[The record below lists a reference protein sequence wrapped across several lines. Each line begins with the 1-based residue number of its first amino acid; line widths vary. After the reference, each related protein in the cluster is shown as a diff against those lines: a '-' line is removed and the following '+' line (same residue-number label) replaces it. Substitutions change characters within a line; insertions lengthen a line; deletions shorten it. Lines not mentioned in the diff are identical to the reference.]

1 VDSLVRAGHSH
12 IYLTPGNPVTMDLDT
27 TRGAATAPLCFRCK
41 KPGHFGCDCPTQ
53 FDVRS
58 MTIDELQE
66 ALGLR
71 LAERAV
77 PAAESTT
84 TITAS
89 WPKDSGSSTMKSTLT
104 VSHGVSGTGSGWSLV
119 LGS

>member
-1 VDSLVRAGHSH
+1 VPSFRAGHSH
-12 IYLTPGNPVTMDLDT
+12 IHPTPGNPIPMDLDT

-41 KPGHFGCDCPTQ
+41 KPGHFGRDCPTQ

-71 LAERAV
+71 LAELDVVRQTRLFRNKQKRTGIFN
-77 PAAESTT
+77 STT
-84 TITAS
+84 GELYA
-89 WPKDSGSSTMKSTLT
+89 P
-104 VSHGVSGTGSGWSLV
+104 VV
-119 LGS
+119 